1 MQFAHDMIQ
10 RPRCLKGH
18 PAQTHS
24 SKTLSASAST
34 AWAFFFRLAITPL
47 KKGPFLLQNA
57 HKTVSIFLSLT
68 LIWAISNSKSQALS
82 GPRMVTL
89 TLSSLR
95 PVITF
100 SKLAISSAILYF
112 ATFNFLNFRSRPCR
126 RYSYDKGWKRWEKF
140 VKLTIF

>member
-57 HKTVSIFLSLT
+57 HKTVSIFLPIT
-68 LIWAISNSKSQALS
+68 LISVISCSKSQALS
-82 GPRMVTL
+82 GPRMETFNFF
-89 TLSSLR
+89 SLR

-100 SKLAISSAILYF
+100 SRFQISSLILPL
-112 ATFNFLNFRSRPCR
+112 ATLSFLNFRSRPCR
-126 RYSYDKGWKRWEKF
+126 RYSYDKG
-140 VKLTIF
+140 